1 MFYAFF
7 LILCKKNPY
16 KTYLQK
22 TKLCFCKTKAVVS
35 LNKTTAFTRQNH
47 RFHAVKTVLLFYS
60 T

>member
-35 LNKTTAFTRQNH
+35 LNKTTAFTR
-47 RFHAVKTVLLFYS
+47 
-60 T
+60 